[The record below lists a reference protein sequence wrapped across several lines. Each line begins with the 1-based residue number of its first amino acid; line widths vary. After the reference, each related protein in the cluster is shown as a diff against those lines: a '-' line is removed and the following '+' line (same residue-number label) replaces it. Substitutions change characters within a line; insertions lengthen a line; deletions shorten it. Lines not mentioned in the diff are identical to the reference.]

1 MNPIFIETYV
11 EIKKMIQLRIS
22 QQQEL
27 DENECI
33 IISEWFAIC
42 EDGLYFNNKYE
53 KDLLSRLRESSIIIP
68 DEWILHFIPTQ
79 TEAYYRVIQPSHVN
93 ICK

>member
-1 MNPIFIETYV
+1 MTSTFIQTYY
-11 EIKKMIQLRIS
+11 EIKKLIQLRIS

-27 DENECI
+27 DETECI
-33 IISEWFAIC
+33 FIHEWFYLC
-42 EDGLYFNNKYE
+42 EEEPDTKYE
-53 KDLLSRLRESSIIIP
+53 KDLLARLRESSIIIP

-79 TEAYYRVIQPSHVN
+79 TDAYYSLVHSTHVD